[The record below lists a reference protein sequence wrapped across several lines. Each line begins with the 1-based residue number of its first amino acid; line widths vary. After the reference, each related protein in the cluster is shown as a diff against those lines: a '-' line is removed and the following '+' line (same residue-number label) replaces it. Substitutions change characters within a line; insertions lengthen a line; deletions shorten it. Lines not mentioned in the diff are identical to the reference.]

1 MTTAAVE
8 ALRAD
13 HAGLV
18 DLAATFTPA
27 EWAAPSGCEGWS
39 VQDLVA
45 HMTGL
50 FRSTVDPTAMPERDP
65 RGSERTM
72 DRWVEAMRDLSTG
85 ELLDE
90 YRSLGDQVLAVLPMI
105 QGIEDPLDL
114 GDLGTHPMHLGADAF
129 AFDHYTHI
137 RIDLLQP
144 MGPIDREPPAT
155 TDDHLD
161 ACASWILS
169 ALPQMSPE
177 AVVAPIELVLTGP
190 GGRTVHLGPE
200 GEPVATI
207 TSTVDALVRWATGRG
222 SWQELVD
229 VQGDEAAAKH
239 FCEHV
244 HVA

>member
-13 HAGLV
+13 HAALAEM
-18 DLAATFTPA
+18 AATFTPE
-27 EWAAPSGCEGWS
+27 EWAAPSACEGWS

-45 HMTGL
+45 HMTQL
-50 FRSTVDPTAMPERDP
+50 FRSTVDPSAMPERDP
-65 RGSERTM
+65 RGTERTM
-72 DRWVEAMRDLSTG
+72 DRWVEVLRDQPADQ
-85 ELLDE
+85 LLED
-90 YRSLGDQVLAVLPMI
+90 YRTLGDQVLAVLPMI

-114 GDLGTHPMHLGADAF
+114 GDLGSHPMHLGANAF
-129 AFDHYTHI
+129 AFDHYAHI
-137 RIDLLQP
+137 RVDMLKP
-144 MGPIDREPPAT
+144 TGPIDREPPAVT
-155 TDDHLD
+155 AAHLE
-161 ACASWILS
+161 ASADWILS

-200 GEPVATI
+200 GEAVATV
-207 TSTVDALVRWATGRG
+207 TSSTDALIHWATGRTP
-222 SWQELVD
+222 WQELVE